1 MGGARCTHPSLLWEG
16 APSCQPSAYP
26 RPLLWGQPPAV
37 GGGAGC
43 SRLHSHGRSE
53 QSPGVANSGHGQL
66 CSGAEAVISGP
77 ENSCPE
83 WAPRRAVIFPGG
95 PSWPCAASPS
105 KVQGCEEPSRKDQDR
120 QKCGWRLGPPAW
132 GGPFRALR
140 CSQREPRQSCD
151 TAPSGKL
158 EIREGNKEGWNDG
171 GGLCGFT
178 CRQEHSWVGA
188 MGHQVTGGVST
199 RLRGLHTQASCGRG
213 DQRWRPGTY
222 HSVPP

>member
-1 MGGARCTHPSLLWEG
+1 MEG
-16 APSCQPSAYP
+16 ASSPPGSLIQATGSCAVARRRLFLARRIPAQSGPHAGRSSSRGAPPGPVPP
-26 RPLLWGQPPAV
+26 RPPRSRAVRSPP
-37 GGGAGC
+37 G
-43 SRLHSHGRSE
+43 RTKTGRS
-53 QSPGVANSGHGQL
+53 VA
-66 CSGAEAVISGP
+66 
-77 ENSCPE
+77 
-83 WAPRRAVIFPGG
+83 GG
-95 PSWPCAASPS
+95 RPHL
-105 KVQGCEEPSRKDQDR
+105 G
-120 QKCGWRLGPPAW
+120 RLGPPAW

-158 EIREGNKEGWNDG
+158 EIREENKEGWKGG

-178 CRQEHSWVGA
+178 CRQEHAWVGA

-199 RLRGLHTQASCGRG
+199 RLRGLHTQASCGCG